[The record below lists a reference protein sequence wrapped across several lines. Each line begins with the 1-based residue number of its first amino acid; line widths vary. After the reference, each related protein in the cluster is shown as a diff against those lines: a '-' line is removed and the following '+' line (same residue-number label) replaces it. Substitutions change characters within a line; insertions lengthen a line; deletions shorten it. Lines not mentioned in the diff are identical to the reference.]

1 MATKIYYNSLDKT
14 CKSIIGAITVGDD
27 LKITVISS
35 DATTCRLILR
45 YDGEYECCYDME
57 KCEDGFFISLSD
69 LKSGL
74 IWYYFVIDNVNYGN
88 DGFCK
93 AILQSDVVPFQLSV
107 CKKRKSSCNLK
118 KAIISLVRKVTV
130 MQTERN

>member
-45 YDGEYECCYDME
+45 YDGEYECGYDME

-74 IWYYFVIDNVNYGN
+74 IWYYAFTIGSY
-88 DGFCK
+88 
-93 AILQSDVVPFQLSV
+93 
-107 CKKRKSSCNLK
+107 
-118 KAIISLVRKVTV
+118 
-130 MQTERN
+130 TE